1 MRWRF
6 IKYKAMFKTTE
17 SVIKMDIK
25 ISFCTLFIVFLYLTF
40 QKSMAEDNDRN
51 NYGAV
56 SSTQLI
62 NEDEQEEKVRSVD
75 SFYEDHSG
83 GNEDKGFLRGRDPEK
98 RQLHNRRDGE
108 QEERSNED
116 GVNHIHINGL
126 TSTEKLQRPT
136 RVSFSKEQPANQNHG
151 AVTPVTPIAGRHV
164 SFIEKANQ
172 NEPSDSGA
180 TYDNRGCSDMQS
192 SSDSLSRVRAITN
205 CSVHYHTHSE
215 AEECNESDISLALSY
230 RRSFSQTRRR
240 RRRYTRRGTL
250 VTDSFVNECICCCS
264 IL

>member
-1 MRWRF
+1 
-6 IKYKAMFKTTE
+6 
-17 SVIKMDIK
+17 
-25 ISFCTLFIVFLYLTF
+25 
-40 QKSMAEDNDRN
+40 MAEVNDRN
-51 NYGAV
+51 AYGADG
-56 SSTQLI
+56 STQLI
-62 NEDEQEEKVRSVD
+62 NEDEQEEKVRSYD
-75 SFYEDHSG
+75 SFSEDHPR
-83 GNEDKGFLRGRDPEK
+83 GNEDSTFLLSRDPEK
-98 RQLHNRRDGE
+98 SQSHNRREE
-108 QEERSNED
+108 QRVEKSNED
-116 GVNHIHINGL
+116 GENHLHIINGK

-136 RVSFSKEQPANQNHG
+136 RVSFSKEQPANHSNG
-151 AVTPVTPIAGRHV
+151 AVTPVTPIVGRHV

-215 AEECNESDISLALSY
+215 AEECNESDISVVLSY

-240 RRRYTRRGTL
+240 RRYTRQGTL
-250 VTDSFVNECICCCS
+250 VTDSFVNECICCCT

>member
-1 MRWRF
+1 
-6 IKYKAMFKTTE
+6 
-17 SVIKMDIK
+17 
-25 ISFCTLFIVFLYLTF
+25 
-40 QKSMAEDNDRN
+40 MAEENDRN
-51 NYGAV
+51 TSGAAG
-56 SSTQLI
+56 STQLI
-62 NEDEQEEKVRSVD
+62 NEDEQEEKVGSVD
-75 SFYEDHSG
+75 FSYEDHPR
-83 GNEDKGFLRGRDPEK
+83 GNEDKRFLLGTDPEK
-98 RQLHNRRDGE
+98 RQIHKRRDEEQVEKSKEEGE
-108 QEERSNED
+108 
-116 GVNHIHINGL
+116 NHPHIINGI

-136 RVSFSKEQPANQNHG
+136 RVSFSKEQQANQNDG
-151 AVTPVTPIAGRHV
+151 AVTPIAGRHV

-215 AEECNESDISLALSY
+215 AEECNESEISLALSY

-240 RRRYTRRGTL
+240 RRRYTRQGTI
-250 VTDSFVNECICCCS
+250 VSDSFVNECICCCS